1 MKRLC
6 LGVVVAIGLTL
17 PPARALDGTRSPANV
32 PPVIGIPP
40 GNNPNADF
48 APQLQRGAA
57 DLLAQANSGA
67 TAPSLKEQLIGAW
80 ELVSCRSEGLP
91 GASFCVNPNGI
102 LIFDASGHY
111 ALIYTA
117 RGRPKASAGRA
128 SPAEEL
134 KAVVAGVA
142 ANFGTWSINEADKTF
157 TGQRN
162 GALFPNAEGVDLKAP
177 VSISG
182 DELKLGGDVLRRIKK

>member
-1 MKRLC
+1 MKQFC
-6 LGVVVAIGLTL
+6 LGIVVAISLTL
-17 PPARALDGTRSPANV
+17 PA
-32 PPVIGIPP
+32 
-40 GNNPNADF
+40 F
-48 APQLQRGAA
+48 
-57 DLLAQANSGA
+57 AQA
-67 TAPSLKEQLIGAW
+67 SLKEQLVGAW
-80 ELVSCRSEGLP
+80 ALVSCRSEGLS

-111 ALIYTA
+111 ALIYAA
-117 RGRPKASAGRA
+117 RGRPKTSAGRA

-142 ANFGTWSINEADKTF
+142 ANFGTWSVNEADKTF
-157 TGQRN
+157 TGQRD